1 MVKYRFHLLG
11 ITRGLTRK
19 EALDVECRLHDMF
32 AKFSYR
38 PRFGFVTGGYTECYV
53 DCAAVIDTTL
63 KLFWLIADERGE
75 CGPTD
80 IPKKL
85 RDPFA
90 NKHVKLHEQLMKEEK
105 EKIFAARESIL
116 IEASVMARRA
126 RQRKANQASQRNIKR
141 RR

>member
-1 MVKYRFHLLG
+1 
-11 ITRGLTRK
+11 
-19 EALDVECRLHDMF
+19 MF

-53 DCAAVIDTTL
+53 DCADVIDTTL

-126 RQRKANQASQRNIKR
+126 RQRKSEPSKPKKHKTPSVDLLKNQSL
-141 RR
+141 